1 MIDSF
6 VLVMNNIYFSDIKI
20 VSKKKRFVH
29 SIMLSFKSW

>member
-20 VSKKKRFVH
+20 VSKKKSFVH